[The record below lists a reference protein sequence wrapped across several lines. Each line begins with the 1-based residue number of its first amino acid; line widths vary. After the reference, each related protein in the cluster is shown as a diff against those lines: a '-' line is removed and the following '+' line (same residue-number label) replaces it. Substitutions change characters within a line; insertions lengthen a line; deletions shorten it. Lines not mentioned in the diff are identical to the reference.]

1 MDVEREQNNTHGGN
15 ENKGKENATVSVPLW
30 VERMTQWSVGEAYP
44 SNASMSNE
52 TIKTELWQFGKFG
65 KLLPICWHTCQ
76 IMFLLNILLALNE
89 ITQ

>member
-52 TIKTELWQFGKFG
+52 TVLKMTLETAPSQFAGTRK
-65 KLLPICWHTCQ
+65 
-76 IMFLLNILLALNE
+76 N
-89 ITQ
+89 

>member
-52 TIKTELWQFGKFG
+52 ETVL
-65 KLLPICWHTCQ
+65 KLNLANLAKLCQ
-76 IMFLLNILLALNE
+76 QLNSRAVVALF
-89 ITQ
+89 QSRHFCSDVC